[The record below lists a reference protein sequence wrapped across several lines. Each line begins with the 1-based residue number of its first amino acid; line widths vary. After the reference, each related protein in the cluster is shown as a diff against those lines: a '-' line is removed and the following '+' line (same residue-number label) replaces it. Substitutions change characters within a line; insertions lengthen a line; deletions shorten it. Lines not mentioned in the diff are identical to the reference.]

1 MFFADLVSAK
11 AVIFSFLHFCFSHD
25 ALHFFGE
32 LQLFDHQLEDF
43 DLVGG
48 AGTASLVAVLVAAV
62 VEGPVAEA
70 AHVHLDG
77 GVGDVEDGDEIRNLT
92 ENKRIMKM

>member
-1 MFFADLVSAK
+1 M
-11 AVIFSFLHFCFSHD
+11 
-25 ALHFFGE
+25 
-32 LQLFDHQLEDF
+32 QLFDHQLEDF

-70 AHVHLDG
+70 AHVHPDG
-77 GVGDVEDGDEIRNLT
+77 GGGGDVEDGDEIRNLT